1 MGPKKSFKLFL
12 LSKNHTI
19 ARNLLF
25 DLKTQLQFSFLAKLY
40 HFVCY
45 YPYSHWMV
53 FLKPGSYRI
62 GQFLHHPSIYVI
74 CIYFFRI
81 SISVFVMDYFQGDG
95 KESDILSEGSSE
107 GVSSDE
113 LTDSAFVSCLLTLL
127 PSKVD
132 SLILPRLCLKALVL
146 KLGWRLACLLQI
158 EKMKLI

>member
-1 MGPKKSFKLFL
+1 MYLF
-12 LSKNHTI
+12 
-19 ARNLLF
+19 
-25 DLKTQLQFSFLAKLY
+25 
-40 HFVCY
+40 
-45 YPYSHWMV
+45 
-53 FLKPGSYRI
+53 
-62 GQFLHHPSIYVI
+62 
-74 CIYFFRI
+74 FFRI

-146 KLGWRLACLLQI
+146 KLG
-158 EKMKLI
+158 